1 MADLTFSQPERRNL
15 LLPIGIA
22 VVVLVAA
29 AALVLAFLP
38 RRTADLTVTHVAT
51 WQAHTVYKSD
61 SIVVGKDAAQDDL
74 YVLITLRI
82 DDQLKIPLFLK
93 DFTATF
99 TNANGETFETGAAE
113 KNDLD
118 ALYTVFPALKAL
130 ASPPLL
136 REATVAPG
144 QPAEGMILLQLPMK
158 QDAWD
163 HRKAAT
169 LTVDFY
175 HQGPQTIAIPA
186 GAPAAK

>member
-1 MADLTFSQPERRNL
+1 VDDLTFSQPERRNL

-22 VVVLVAA
+22 AVILVAI

-38 RRTADLTVTHVAT
+38 RRTADLAITHVAT

-61 SIVVGKDAAQDDL
+61 SIVVGQDKAEDDL
-74 YVLITLRI
+74 YLLVTLRI
-82 DDQLKIPLFLK
+82 DDRLKIPLFLK
-93 DFTATF
+93 DFTATL
-99 TNANGETFETGAAE
+99 TTADGQTLETGAAE
-113 KNDLD
+113 KNDLE
-118 ALYTVFPALKAL
+118 ALYTTFPVLKSL
-130 ASPPLL
+130 SSPPLL
-136 REATVAPG
+136 REATIAPG
-144 QPAEGMILLQLPMK
+144 QPAEGMILLQLPIK

-186 GAPAAK
+186 AAPSAK